1 MNGIGHR
8 LTMLPILL
16 MLLMNVQISSASYR
30 SVSWYINSII
40 VKDIPR
46 NFGFNHYLAS
56 RMTGPEGNT
65 SIQATLD
72 KGWSTSFSIC
82 TFISPNNQ
90 FSESE
95 CLYMGRADNA
105 LLESNVFHLDFYDY
119 SQDKDNRS
127 LVVSFDV
134 SSAAVECR
142 SYCLSKGYR
151 YKNKPSLCSCPA
163 VHLTANFTSQNMTLS
178 FIPGMYL
185 HEDGKRIFLEICIP
199 IISGLSF
206 LFAILDKL
214 VFSPQ
219 YPWKYVLPNMLYL
232 LSGGLGTA
240 LSWLIVGCC
249 AKYLFRDQEYVRLQ
263 FTMIRFQFAPFGK
276 ELEKGKFGYGSSQEA
291 FQNRY
296 KWPIAALWEVM
307 FVVNKL
313 LHVILCILLFF
324 SVLGLQC
331 FRKHL
336 ECVGHTFVNRMGS
349 QEFVTDDH
357 HQRRRDFINTH
368 PFC

>member
-1 MNGIGHR
+1 MNGKSHH
-8 LTMLPILL
+8 LTMLSILL
-16 MLLMNVQISSASYR
+16 IMMGVQISSASYR
-30 SVSWYINSII
+30 SVSWYVNSIT

-46 NFGFNHYLAS
+46 NFGYNHYFAS

-72 KGWSTSFSIC
+72 KGLGTSFSIC
-82 TFISPNNQ
+82 TFISTGYL
-90 FSESE
+90 SESE
-95 CLYMGRADNA
+95 CLYMGRADNP
-105 LLESNVFHLDFYDY
+105 LSESNVFYLDIYDY
-119 SQDKDNRS
+119 SRNKDNRS

-134 SSAAVECR
+134 SSTAVECR
-142 SYCLSKGYR
+142 SYCLSTGYR
-151 YKNKPSLCSCPA
+151 YKNKPSQCSCPA

-178 FIPGMYL
+178 FNPVMYL

-206 LFAILDKL
+206 LFPILDKL

-296 KWPIAALWEVM
+296 KWPIAALWSVM

-324 SVLGLQC
+324 SVFGLQC
-331 FRKHL
+331 FLKHV
-336 ECVGHTFVNRMGS
+336 ECMDHMFVNRMGS
-349 QEFVTDDH
+349 EIVVDDH
-357 HQRRRDFINTH
+357 HQRRRDFINIRQ
-368 PFC
+368 F